1 MIEDVIISTSDW
13 LAASKAMTEMGVRVL
28 GMDMTPVARAIA
40 TARAEGYDEARM
52 NFEEHA

>member
-1 MIEDVIISTSDW
+1 VIEDVIISTSDW

-52 NFEEHA
+52 NFEENA